1 MGHRSQIFQGAEVLD
16 QNGMVVGYSQYP
28 WTIKDQ
34 LRINEEEV
42 FSREHDTK
50 FSFFW
55 EMFRVRHW
63 MLDID
68 GYSWCNESLLK
79 FFNNLLKETDD
90 YSNQIKKLI
99 FTKYWDYVTCDG
111 LMEIRYRKRPD
122 WLELENMPSRL
133 KSSLYVLN
141 TQKYTSIVN

>member
-1 MGHRSQIFQGAEVLD
+1 
-16 QNGMVVGYSQYP
+16 
-28 WTIKDQ
+28 
-34 LRINEEEV
+34 
-42 FSREHDTK
+42 
-50 FSFFW
+50 
-55 EMFRVRHW
+55 

-111 LMEIRYRKRPD
+111 LMEIRYCKRPD

-133 KSSLYVLN
+133 KAVPMFLTLKNILSSCSTKVVIS
-141 TQKYTSIVN
+141 T